1 MTCRE
6 FFPNADEELCYN
18 GGMKIKN
25 VFKIE
30 YILIFLSLLIFAFT
44 TFLKT
49 ASQKKYDEL
58 NVLINNLVIDCSNDK
73 ITDLQIKLS
82 PFTYYS
88 GEIDNQFNTL
98 SELLRNSD
106 SQKEKI
112 FAESLL
118 LEDLIRLNQKSINFG
133 YDCLFISSFFL
144 LLISVVLVLYKA
156 LSKKN
161 ELLRQQSLN
170 EAKIKFSQDLHDG
183 VAQDLAA
190 LKLFIQ
196 NDEKSK
202 AVYYSEQAFKEV
214 RYLIESTHLDFNQN
228 FEEILQQTLKSFEV
242 NFGIK
247 TEFLCASNLIK
258 SLAPETQMELLR
270 ILQEALSNTSRHSEA
285 SLLTVKITDICS
297 FIRFIIEDNG
307 KGFSE
312 AEIAGKKSEEKKHY
326 GLENIR
332 TRVEKLGGTVEISGK
347 GGTKIAITI
356 KNIVH

>member
-1 MTCRE
+1 M
-6 FFPNADEELCYN
+6 N
-18 GGMKIKN
+18 IKN

-30 YILIFLSLLIFAFT
+30 YLLISLSLLIFAFT
-44 TFLKT
+44 AFLKIE
-49 ASQKKYDEL
+49 SQKKYDEL
-58 NVLINNLVIDCSNDK
+58 NSLINNLISDNIYSRGYGCIEDFDNK
-73 ITDLQIKLS
+73 IVSLQAKLS

-88 GEIDNQFNTL
+88 EEIENQFNTL
-98 SELLRNSD
+98 SALLQNNNSP
-106 SQKEKI
+106 KEMV
-112 FAESLL
+112 FTEGLL
-118 LEDLIRLNQKSINFG
+118 LGNLIRLNQKSINFG

-170 EAKIKFSQDLHDG
+170 DAKIKFSQDLHDG

-196 NDEKSK
+196 NDEKEK

-214 RYLIESTHLDFNQN
+214 RYLIDSTHLDFNKN
-228 FEEILQQTLKSFEV
+228 FKEILQQTLKSFES

-247 TEFLCASNLIK
+247 TEFLCASHLIK
-258 SLAPETQMELLR
+258 NFSSENQMELLR
-270 ILQEALSNTSRHSEA
+270 ILQEALSNCSKHSQA
-285 SLLTVKITDICS
+285 TLLTIKITDIGS
-297 FIRFIIEDNG
+297 LIRFVIEDNG

-347 GGTKIAITI
+347 GGTTIAITI
-356 KNIVH
+356 KNIVR

>member
-1 MTCRE
+1 
-6 FFPNADEELCYN
+6 
-18 GGMKIKN
+18 MKIKN

-30 YILIFLSLLIFAFT
+30 YILISLSLLIFAFT

-58 NVLINNLVIDCSNDK
+58 NYLINNLISDNIYSSWGGYECIEEFKELITSLQSK
-73 ITDLQIKLS
+73 IA
-82 PFTYYS
+82 PFTYYNE
-88 GEIDNQFNTL
+88 EIENQFNKL
-98 SELLRNSD
+98 SAILQNTNY
-106 SQKEKI
+106 QKENV

-118 LEDLIRLNQKSINFG
+118 LGNLIRLNQKSINFG

-196 NDEKSK
+196 NDEKEK
-202 AVYYSEQAFKEV
+202 ALYYSEQAFKEV
-214 RYLIESTHLDFNQN
+214 RYLIDSTHLDFTRD
-228 FEEILQQTLKSFEV
+228 FEEILQQSLKSFEV

-247 TEFLCASNLIK
+247 TEFLCASHLIK
-258 SLAPETQMELLR
+258 DFSPENQMELLR
-270 ILQEALSNTSRHSEA
+270 ILQEALSNCSRYSEA
-285 SLLTVKITDICS
+285 SLFTLKITDIGS
-297 FIRFIIEDNG
+297 FIRFVIEDNG

-312 AEIAGKKSEEKKHY
+312 EEINIKKSDGKNHY
-326 GLENIR
+326 GLLNIQS
-332 TRVEKLGGTVEISGK
+332 RVEKLGGTVEISGK
-347 GGTKIAITI
+347 GGATIAITI
-356 KNIVH
+356 KNIVR

>member
-1 MTCRE
+1 M
-6 FFPNADEELCYN
+6 
-18 GGMKIKN
+18 
-25 VFKIE
+25 
-30 YILIFLSLLIFAFT
+30 
-44 TFLKT
+44 
-49 ASQKKYDEL
+49 
-58 NVLINNLVIDCSNDK
+58 
-73 ITDLQIKLS
+73 
-82 PFTYYS
+82 
-88 GEIDNQFNTL
+88 
-98 SELLRNSD
+98 
-106 SQKEKI
+106 
-112 FAESLL
+112 
-118 LEDLIRLNQKSINFG
+118 
-133 YDCLFISSFFL
+133 
-144 LLISVVLVLYKA
+144 
-156 LSKKN
+156 
-161 ELLRQQSLN
+161 
-170 EAKIKFSQDLHDG
+170 HDG

-196 NDEKSK
+196 NDEKEKSL
-202 AVYYSEQAFKEV
+202 YYSEQAFKEV
-214 RYLIESTHLDFNQN
+214 RYLIDSTHLDFNQN

>member
-1 MTCRE
+1 
-6 FFPNADEELCYN
+6 
-18 GGMKIKN
+18 MKIKN

-30 YILIFLSLLIFAFT
+30 YLLISLSLMIFAFT
-44 TFLKT
+44 AFLKIE
-49 ASQKKYDEL
+49 SQQKYDQL
-58 NVLINNLVIDCSNDK
+58 NSLINNLISGNNQE
-73 ITDLQIKLS
+73 ISTLQNMLS

-88 GEIDNQFNTL
+88 EEIENQFNTL
-98 SELLRNSD
+98 SALLQNNNSP
-106 SQKEKI
+106 KEKV
-112 FAESLL
+112 FAEGLL
-118 LEDLIRLNQKSINFG
+118 LGNLIRLNQKSINFG

-170 EAKIKFSQDLHDG
+170 DAKIKFSQDLHDG

-196 NDEKSK
+196 NDEKEK

-214 RYLIESTHLDFNQN
+214 RYLIDSTHLDFNKN

-258 SLAPETQMELLR
+258 NISSENQMELLR
-270 ILQEALSNTSRHSEA
+270 ILQETLSNCSKHSLA
-285 SLLTVKITDICS
+285 TLLTLKITDIGS
-297 FIRFIIEDNG
+297 LIRFVIEDNG
-307 KGFSE
+307 KGFSDE
-312 AEIAGKKSEEKKHY
+312 EIKSKKADGNNHY
-326 GLENIR
+326 GFANIR
-332 TRVEKLGGTVEISGK
+332 NRVEKLGGTVEISGK
-347 GGTKIAITI
+347 GGARIAITI
-356 KNIVH
+356 KNIVR